1 MCAYVG
7 GGGWE
12 CLCKVHGQQ
21 SHDAL
26 RKEGN
31 QAQHDS
37 VDGAG
42 SNLESDTGWLFLAYV
57 STVQFGKKF
66 LGVIQSHVHKEAWLS

>member
-1 MCAYVG
+1 MCVQ
-7 GGGWE
+7 
-12 CLCKVHGQQ
+12 GQQ

-26 RKEGN
+26 MKEGN

-57 STVQFGKKF
+57 TTVQFGKKF
-66 LGVIQSHVHKEAWLS
+66 PGVIQSHVHKEAWLS